1 MNTFKFNT
9 EDTEAEQSKFPYP
22 KELREEDQ
30 FLAEVVATLAPCVRA
45 MQAKKGA
52 SLKKGEPPY
61 STKLK
66 RFLKQKK
73 AKIFPR
79 EERPLW
85 WTIYNEKRI

>member
-45 MQAKKGA
+45 MQAKEG
-52 SLKKGEPPY
+52 SL
-61 STKLK
+61 S
-66 RFLKQKK
+66 
-73 AKIFPR
+73 
-79 EERPLW
+79 EERRTALL
-85 WTIYNEKRI
+85 NEVKKVFETEKS